1 MELTDNN
8 TLVFHRLL
16 LTASSQSAINI
27 AEKAANIVTGFST
40 LTRKLSTGSAGV
52 SGTRKVGQYGGR
64 RPKTLSV
71 NDQRMSKSTSEPMN
85 LLTDESPGGACMC
98 NVRACQG
105 VCMWVRLGCMYVG
118 GVL

>member
-8 TLVFHRLL
+8 ALVFRRLLL

-27 AEKAANIVTGFST
+27 AETAANIVTGFST

-71 NDQRMSKSTSEPMN
+71 HDQRMSKSTSEPMN

-98 NVRACQG
+98 NVRACQD
-105 VCMWVRLGCMYVG
+105 VCIWD
-118 GVL
+118 